1 MISVR
6 ILSLTLFLAIL
17 VAGAASSRSL
27 AAAPQRDVPVRN
39 AAELRAAITNA
50 QAGDII
56 TLAPGTYDVVG
67 NLPCRAPGKADAPI
81 VVRAERLGDVIVRMD
96 ALEGF
101 HVQGPHW
108 TMENLDIA
116 GVCADDSNCEHAF
129 HIVGAADFM
138 TIRYNRV
145 HGFNAH
151 IKGNGIPGTGVTPF
165 PDDVLVEGNEFF
177 NERARNTSNP
187 VTPIDV
193 VGGRRWVVRA
203 NFIHDHQKGGGDHIS
218 YAAFLKG
225 NSRDGLFERNLVA
238 CELLTTGGIRLGL
251 SFGGGGSGPD
261 RICEDATCN
270 PEHQNG
276 TMRNNLIVNC
286 PADVGIYLNE
296 ASGSKLYHNTLYNTT
311 GIDVRFATSDAD
323 VQNNLLMGRIRERDG
338 GQATLGTNI
347 QQASAADFAR
357 WFADPARRDFTLK
370 DGSQLVDKG
379 AALAAVTDDYCA
391 QARADGKPDL
401 GAVEYV
407 TAHPC
412 DTTRP
417 VTGAG
422 STPTA
427 TPSVTPVASA
437 TDGPPTGTAT
447 ATASVTETPLA
458 SATVTPVVACQ
469 CAPVLFPWLGATRR

>member
-1 MISVR
+1 MPTR
-6 ILSLTLFLAIL
+6 NLSLILFVMVLTAS
-17 VAGAASSRSL
+17 AAASRSL
-27 AAAPQRDVPVRN
+27 AAAPQRDVPVRT
-39 AAELRAAITNA
+39 AAELRAAVTNA
-50 QAGDII
+50 QAGDVI
-56 TLAPGTYDVVG
+56 TLAPGTYNVVG
-67 NLPCRAPGKADAPI
+67 NLPCRAAGTADAPI
-81 VVRAERLGDVIVRMD
+81 VVRAARLGDVVVRMD

-108 TMENLDIA
+108 TIENLDIA
-116 GVCADDSNCEHAF
+116 GVCADDSDCEHAF
-129 HIVGAADFM
+129 HVVGAADFT
-138 TIRYNRV
+138 TIRHNRV

-151 IKGNGIPGTGVTPF
+151 IKGNGLPGSGVTPF

-251 SFGGGGSGPD
+251 SFGGGGSSPD
-261 RICEDATCN
+261 RICEDGSCN

-296 ASGSKLYHNTLYNTT
+296 ARGTKLYHNTLYNTA
-311 GIDVRFATSDAD
+311 GIDVRFAASDAD
-323 VQNNLLMGRIRERDG
+323 IRNNLLMGRIRERDG
-338 GQATLGTNI
+338 GKATLGTNI

-357 WFADPARRDFTLK
+357 WFADPAARDFTLR
-370 DGSQLVDKG
+370 DGSQLVDQG
-379 AALAAVTDDYCA
+379 ALLAAVTDDYCA
-391 QARADGKPDL
+391 HARSDGKPDL

-407 TAHPC
+407 TAQPC

-417 VTGAG
+417 AVGAAP
-422 STPTA
+422 TPTA
-427 TPSVTPVASA
+427 IPSATPIASV
-437 TDGPPTGTAT
+437 TDGPPTGTVT
-447 ATASVTETPLA
+447 ATASPTRTV
-458 SATVTPVVACQ
+458 SATATRVVACK
-469 CAPVLFPWLGATRR
+469 CAPALLPWLGVTRR